1 MIQELR
7 IGLDLFHFILAR
19 MLKCNRLQ
27 KMATEMKKK
36 KHTKKFDVVGI
47 II

>member
-7 IGLDLFHFILAR
+7 IGLDLFQFILAR

-27 KMATEMKKK
+27 NSKNEKKI
-36 KHTKKFDVVGI
+36 DVVGI